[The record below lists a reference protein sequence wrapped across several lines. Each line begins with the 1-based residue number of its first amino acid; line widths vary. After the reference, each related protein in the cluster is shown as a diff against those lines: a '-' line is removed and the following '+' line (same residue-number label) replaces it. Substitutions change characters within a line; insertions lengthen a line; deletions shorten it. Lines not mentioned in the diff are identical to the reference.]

1 MEIKKVKTV
10 YFSPGKKTA
19 KILNLFIKNFSIKC
33 ENNNITSYK
42 KRDIEIDFQNNEL
55 AVFASP
61 VYGGRIPALVA
72 DEFRN
77 IRGSNTPA
85 VIIAVYG
92 NGSYGDALLEMQEIL
107 ENNNFKVIAAGAY
120 VANHSIMRRVAV
132 NRPDEKDEEVIK
144 QFANKAK
151 EKLESIKDINKIS
164 KLKVK
169 GKYPYRRYPGM
180 PLKPSIIKQKCD
192 LCGACVINCPVNAIP
207 KDNPMI
213 TDKKKCIS
221 CMGCH
226 IICTRQAR
234 KINVVLYELCEF
246 PFRHM
251 YNKRKEPEQFI

>member
-42 KRDIEIDFQNNEL
+42 KRNVEIDFQDNEL

-61 VYGGRIPALVA
+61 VYGGRLPAVVA

-77 IRGSNTPA
+77 IKGSNTPA

-92 NGSYGDALLEMQEIL
+92 NGAYGDALLEMQEIL
-107 ENNNFKVIAAGAY
+107 ENNGFKVIAAGAFI
-120 VANHSIMRRVAV
+120 ANHSIMRRVAV
-132 NRPDEKDEEVIK
+132 ARPDEKDKSVINIFAK
-144 QFANKAK
+144 Q
-151 EKLESIKDINKIS
+151 IKDKLNQIYNIQS
-164 KLKVK
+164 LPKLKIK
-169 GKYPYRRYPGM
+169 GRYPYRKYPGM
-180 PLKPSIIKQKCD
+180 PLKPSIIKHKCD

-207 KDNPMI
+207 KENPMI

-226 IICTRQAR
+226 IICTRHAR
-234 KINVVLYELCEF
+234 KINVVLYELCEL
-246 PFRHM
+246 PFRLT
-251 YNKRKEPEQFI
+251 YNKRKEPELFI

>member
-1 MEIKKVKTV
+1 MSIEKLKTI

-19 KILNLFIKNFSIKC
+19 KIVKLLVESLNIPS
-33 ENNNITSYK
+33 ENHNITSYK
-42 KRDIEIDFQNNEL
+42 KRNEKIVIDEKEL
-55 AVFASP
+55 IVFANP
-61 VYGGRIPALVA
+61 IYGGRIPAIAA
-72 DEFRN
+72 DEYKN
-77 IRGSNTPA
+77 IKGKNNPA
-85 VIIAVYG
+85 VILAVYG
-92 NGSYGDALLEMQEIL
+92 NGSYGDALLEMQEII
-107 ENNNFKVIAAGAY
+107 ENKGFKVIAAGAFI
-120 VANHSIMRRVAV
+120 ANHSIMRRVAV

-144 QFANKAK
+144 QFANKVK

-164 KLKVK
+164 TLRVK

-251 YNKRKEPEQFI
+251 YNKRKEPEFFI